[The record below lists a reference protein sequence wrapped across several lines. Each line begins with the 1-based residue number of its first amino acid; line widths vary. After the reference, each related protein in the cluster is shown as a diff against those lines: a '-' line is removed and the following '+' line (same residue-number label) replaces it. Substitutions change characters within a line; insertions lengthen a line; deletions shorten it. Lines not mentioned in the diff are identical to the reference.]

1 MTILVFGVDARTM
14 TGSIALLKTLF
25 VVTTTKRVITSLSVS
40 ARNLIRERYMQYKK
54 TKKTYT
60 SSMRSAVIR
69 TIGVHR

>member
-1 MTILVFGVDARTM
+1 MTIPVFDVDARTM

-40 ARNLIRERYMQYKK
+40 ARTLIRERYMQYKK
-54 TKKTYT
+54 TTKTYT

-69 TIGVHR
+69 TIGLHR